1 MRYAEPKDR
10 AVVLLRL
17 VLAWIGLNDVS
28 PNPLTFAVFVEHQ
41 AGNSGRLSTGLQ
53 TQIAAQPRLG
63 DADMQGL
70 YGAHIAAPGSDET
83 ERIRGDMQS
92 MMDRIADTA
101 ARTGQAAGLLGV
113 GLAGLQGAL
122 QVKRVNDT
130 LGHWVGDKVIAGI
143 GEVLRLLPAALRN
156 KLTQQVRL
164 QITVSVGVAAWRP
177 GDDTQKLLAAADGAL
192 YLAKIGGRDRVTVSS
207 GACASGAQ
215 PPRRAG
221 QQQHHRQRRPAQ
233 RQQRRKCGQRQC
245 GVGRRVDGARDH
257 RIQQRSAEQAHH
269 GGVGTGHGAPQVPTL
284 AQRVPERQRPRHQQ
298 QPGQEQR
305 QQHGQAARPAAQW
318 GRHRGTQESGEGEQ
332 GPGHSLRRA
341 VAGHEERFAQPAWG
355 HHLGMQ
361 QRQHHVPAAEYQG
374 TGPVE
379 GRCGIQPG

>member
-1 MRYAEPKDR
+1 MADWRPMRYAEPKDR

-17 VLAWIGLNDVS
+17 VLAWMGLHDVS

-164 QITVSVGVAAWRP
+164 QITVSVWLRGNPAM
-177 GDDTQKLLAAADGAL
+177 T
-192 YLAKIGGRDRVTVSS
+192 
-207 GACASGAQ
+207 
-215 PPRRAG
+215 PRNSW
-221 QQQHHRQRRPAQ
+221 RRPT
-233 RQQRRKCGQRQC
+233 
-245 GVGRRVDGARDH
+245 ARCTSP
-257 RIQQRSAEQAHH
+257 RSAGA
-269 GGVGTGHGAPQVPTL
+269 TGSP
-284 AQRVPERQRPRHQQ
+284 
-298 QPGQEQR
+298 
-305 QQHGQAARPAAQW
+305 
-318 GRHRGTQESGEGEQ
+318 
-332 GPGHSLRRA
+332 
-341 VAGHEERFAQPAWG
+341 
-355 HHLGMQ
+355 
-361 QRQHHVPAAEYQG
+361 
-374 TGPVE
+374 
-379 GRCGIQPG
+379 